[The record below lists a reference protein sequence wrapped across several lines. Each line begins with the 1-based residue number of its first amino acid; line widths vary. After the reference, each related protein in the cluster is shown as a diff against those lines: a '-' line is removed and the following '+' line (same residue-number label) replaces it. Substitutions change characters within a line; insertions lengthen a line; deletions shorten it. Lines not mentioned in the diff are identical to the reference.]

1 MLITV
6 MIDWAL
12 NIKLLL
18 KKTICEC
25 SLVLRV
31 VYFYLPR
38 ELEHKRL
45 HLQPVKYR
53 GLMFCSLYYIALLSA
68 VNVILIVIM

>member
-6 MIDWAL
+6 MINWAL

-18 KKTICEC
+18 KNTICEC

-31 VYFYLPR
+31 VYLPR
-38 ELEHKRL
+38 ELKHMHL

-68 VNVILIVIM
+68 VNVILIVIL